1 MKNVSKEN
9 FVDFQ
14 DFLLRFQGV
23 IRLIPVPQRE
33 VNENDAEHSFSL
45 AMFCWYI
52 IEIRDLK
59 LDINKVFKYSLAH
72 DLVEAYAGDTP
83 EFADSDAKK
92 QKTEL
97 EAQAVQTIADRFPEF
112 TDLSATIRAYEEQE
126 DAESNFVYAMDKL
139 MPVIMLYLQD
149 GNLWKELEI
158 DFEQWKES
166 IIPKVKRSQEVYDIL
181 QEFITDFESSPGHYF
196 HVKNG

>member
-1 MKNVSKEN
+1 MKDVSKKN
-9 FVDFQ
+9 LIDFQ

-23 IRLIPVPQRE
+23 SRLIPVPQRE

-52 IEIRDLK
+52 IEARNLGLDTSKVLK
-59 LDINKVFKYSLAH
+59 YALAH

-92 QKTEL
+92 QKAKL
-97 EAQAVQTIADRFPEF
+97 EAQAVQTIAARFPEF
-112 TDLSATIRAYEEQE
+112 TDLSATITAYEEQE
-126 DAESNFVYAMDKL
+126 DAESNFVHAMDKL

-158 DFEQWKES
+158 DFEQWKKS
-166 IIPKVKRSQEVYDIL
+166 IIPKVKQSPEVYDIL

-196 HVKNG
+196 YVKND